1 MTELNSRY
9 DISNINIPMHEQ
21 ENIIEKNIS
30 WERTYHR
37 KEHIIE
43 KNIS

>member
-21 ENIIEKNIS
+21 GNIIEKNIS
-30 WERTYHR
+30 
-37 KEHIIE
+37 
-43 KNIS
+43 